1 MILNKK
7 TTLILLS
14 FIIIQDLCEDLFA
27 TGHIETIEYCMK
39 VFHKFIN
46 RKLGDYFFEDYIVCQ
61 EIKETLEILKRE
73 LENFINYFD
82 ELVCIFFFFL
92 IVTKKLFLFLLI
104 QNFMKI

>member
-46 RKLGDYFFEDYIVCQ
+46 R
-61 EIKETLEILKRE
+61 
-73 LENFINYFD
+73 N
-82 ELVCIFFFFL
+82 
-92 IVTKKLFLFLLI
+92 
-104 QNFMKI
+104 